1 VILRRRDDTFERVI
15 SEHLGGALF
24 ATEHPMDKWFEREL
38 NDAQK
43 EKPHLVSSEDRR
55 ALLPQAIHDDGRKSE
70 TNDQENR
77 TREIPRDGSGTTQ
90 SIAERVMK
98 PEEWR
103 PWHDL
108 SPELTGDARIA
119 AEKQAL
125 ANWLDRPFPSEI
137 IAEHAPTDEEVA
149 RAVAHII
156 SYRRDKM
163 LREICEHIRSAPDR
177 EAVAL
182 RVANKLNSVTIVF
195 EERAK

>member
-1 VILRRRDDTFERVI
+1 MILRRRDDTFERVI

-77 TREIPRDGSGTTQ
+77 TREIPRDGSGTSQ
-90 SIAERVMK
+90 SIAERAMK
-98 PEEWR
+98 EREE
-103 PWHDL
+103 
-108 SPELTGDARIA
+108 DAHTLRLIRIT
-119 AEKQAL
+119 ERIQ
-125 ANWLDRPFPSEI
+125 DHIF
-137 IAEHAPTDEEVA
+137 HA
-149 RAVAHII
+149 
-156 SYRRDKM
+156 S
-163 LREICEHIRSAPDR
+163 DR

-182 RVANKLNSVTIVF
+182 RAANLYLT
-195 EERAK
+195 RR